1 MLKRRYKKQRLIAFI
16 QAEKHEKYGF
26 TSLETLSAWHGQID
40 KNKDSD
46 FVCKKEYQCI
56 GVTNVVEE
64 NEIRHG
70 LV

>member
-26 TSLETLSAWHGQID
+26 TSLETLSAWHCQVD

-46 FVCKKEYQCI
+46 FVCKKESQCM
-56 GVTNVVEE
+56 GVTDLAEDD
-64 NEIRHG
+64 
-70 LV
+70 